1 MKKYVSISQFPG
13 RQGQYFYTEFFKV
26 NGIAAEYVPLA
37 ATIDT
42 FQETLE
48 QSRNCSGISVSMP
61 FKQKVIKYLDHQDS
75 SVSEYDSCNT
85 IVVADDKFFGYNTDL
100 AGVDGVCRHINHDD
114 KILVLGNGCIGKM
127 FLKHLAINKYQKV
140 IAISRSL
147 GNWSE
152 RHQSCNVIIN
162 CTAIGTVDSSSP
174 LEQLSNQTALV
185 IDLAIKPGQL
195 SQQSDQITYIGGQ
208 KFYQYQFMKQYKLY
222 TGLEVA
228 TSKYKSIAGARS

>member
-13 RQGQYFYTEFFKV
+13 QQGQYFYTEFFKA

-37 ATIDT
+37 ATVDT

-48 QSRNCSGISVSMP
+48 QSRNCSGISISMP
-61 FKQKVIKYLDHQDS
+61 FKQTVIKYLDHQDS

-85 IVVADDKFFGYNTDL
+85 IVIADDKFFGYNTDL
-100 AGVDGVCRHINHDD
+100 AGVEDVCKHINHDD

-147 GNWSE
+147 GNWNE
-152 RHQSCNVIIN
+152 RHQNCNVIIN

-174 LEQLSNQTALV
+174 LERLSNQTALV
-185 IDLAIKPGQL
+185 VDLAIKPGQL
-195 SQQSDQITYIGGQ
+195 SQQANQITYISGQ

-228 TSKYKSIAGARS
+228 PSQYKLIAGARS

>member
-85 IVVADDKFFGYNTDL
+85 IVVADGKFFGYNTDL
-100 AGVDGVCRHINHDD
+100 AGVEDVCKHINHDD

-127 FLKHLAINKYQKV
+127 FLKYLTINKYQKV

-147 GNWSE
+147 GNWNE
-152 RHQSCNVIIN
+152 RHQPCNVIIN

-185 IDLAIKPGQL
+185 VDLAIKPGQL
-195 SQQSDQITYIGGQ
+195 AQQANQITYISGQ

-222 TGLEVA
+222 TGFEVA
-228 TSKYKSIAGARS
+228 PSQYKLIAGARS